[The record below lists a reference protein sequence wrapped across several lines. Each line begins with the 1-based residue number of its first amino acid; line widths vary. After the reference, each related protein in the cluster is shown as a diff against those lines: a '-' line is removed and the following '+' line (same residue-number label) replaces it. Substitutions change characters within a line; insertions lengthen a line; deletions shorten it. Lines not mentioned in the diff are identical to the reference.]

1 MAKRTRGTGRPGQ
14 RRPIRRG
21 SRPSGGSASRPT
33 AAQPTQAAAVPADGL
48 TAEDEAR
55 AAELEARIVADE
67 RAAETRTRE
76 RRGRDLER
84 SAPRP
89 ANRHPRGA
97 SMAVRYADEYAYV
110 ARDLR
115 RIGIVSALLLGIL
128 AVLFVV
134 VQVTGTGI

>member
-14 RRPIRRG
+14 RRPMRRG
-21 SRPSGGSASRPT
+21 SRASSGPSSRPA
-33 AAQPTQAAAVPADGL
+33 AAQPPQTTAVPANGL
-48 TAEDEAR
+48 TPEDEAR
-55 AAELEARIVADE
+55 ASELEARIVADE
-67 RAAETRTRE
+67 RAADTRPRE
-76 RRGRDLER
+76 RHGRDLER

-115 RIGIVSALLLGIL
+115 RIGVVSALLLGIL
-128 AVLFVV
+128 AVLFIV
-134 VQVTGTGI
+134 VQVTGTTL